1 MLIFSAL
8 TISPRLENPEIGLAI
23 GVFLGGLVQFLFQLP
38 FLIKE
43 GVLVRPQWGWND
55 PGVVRIRTLMIPA
68 LFGVSV
74 SQINL
79 LLDTFIASF
88 LQTGSI
94 SWLYYSD
101 RLLEFPL
108 GLFGIAIATVILPA
122 LSRKHVDAHSQ
133 ALPIPWTGAFVWCCC

>member
-1 MLIFSAL
+1 ML
-8 TISPRLENPEIGLAI
+8 
-23 GVFLGGLVQFLFQLP
+23 
-38 FLIKE
+38 
-43 GVLVRPQWGWND
+43 
-55 PGVVRIRTLMIPA
+55 PA

-88 LQTGSI
+88 LMTGSI

-108 GLFGIAIATVILPA
+108 GMFGIAIATVILPA
-122 LSRKHVDAHSQ
+122 LSRKHVEQSGNQFAETMDWGGTNGAS
-133 ALPIPWTGAFVWCCC
+133 PWYSSHAWYDCASKTYVDGAVHAW

>member
-1 MLIFSAL
+1 M
-8 TISPRLENPEIGLAI
+8 GLA
-23 GVFLGGLVQFLFQLP
+23 
-38 FLIKE
+38 
-43 GVLVRPQWGWND
+43 RS
-55 PGVVRIRTLMIPA
+55 GVVKIRTLMIPA

-79 LLDTFIASF
+79 LFDTFIASF

-108 GLFGIAIATVILPA
+108 GLLVL
-122 LSRKHVDAHSQ
+122 LLQR
-133 ALPIPWTGAFVWCCC
+133 

>member
-1 MLIFSAL
+1 MVKIRKLML
-8 TISPRLENPEIGLAI
+8 
-23 GVFLGGLVQFLFQLP
+23 
-38 FLIKE
+38 
-43 GVLVRPQWGWND
+43 
-55 PGVVRIRTLMIPA
+55 PA

-88 LQTGSI
+88 LMTGSI

-108 GLFGIAIATVILPA
+108 GMFGIAIATVILPA
-122 LSRKHVDAHSQ
+122 LSRKYVEQSGNQFAETMD
-133 ALPIPWTGAFVWCCC
+133 WGYEWCFSLVFQPCLV